1 MPKILEFNFKEYN
14 RIRRLA
20 ILIAVLEVLRGIF
33 IISIFILHWRVI
45 IFKTLSSGTQELG
58 WKPNVHKGQTK
69 ILTS

>member
-33 IISIFILHWRVI
+33 IISIFILH
-45 IFKTLSSGTQELG
+45 
-58 WKPNVHKGQTK
+58 
-69 ILTS
+69 